1 MEDKLVIKFVSR
13 WKIADD
19 NALNEHLVAKFE
31 YDASIFDH
39 KDVANIIDKLT
50 PIVDDM
56 WQDGECDVEVEYKIN
71 RSMY

>member
-1 MEDKLVIKFVSR
+1 MEDKLIIKFVAR
-13 WKIADD
+13 WKIADEKK
-19 NALNEHLVAKFE
+19 LHEHVVARFE
-31 YDASIFDH
+31 YDASIFDN
-39 KDVANIIDKLT
+39 KDVAKIVDKLT